1 MISKERQTHKNI
13 DRQTQKYGQTDRHKS
28 MDRQMEKINGKTD
41 TQKIWTAT
49 GAEKTWTERQQDKG
63 CGQQ

>member
-1 MISKERQTHKNI
+1 MISKE
-13 DRQTQKYGQTDRHKS
+13 DRHIKILTDRHKN
-28 MDRQMEKINGKTD
+28 MDRQTETKVWTDRWKKINGKTD

-63 CGQQ
+63 CGQ